1 MFTEAELWQMQVEV
15 ICDHLIDRDDYFAL
29 DGDQVVAFLEWAK
42 VRHIDFNDIDGLDID
57 QMFDKWLSE
66 QERKAA

>member
-1 MFTEAELWQMQVEV
+1 MFTEAELWQMQIET

-42 VRHIDFNDIDGLDID
+42 VRHIDFTDIDGLDID

-66 QERKAA
+66 QARKAA